1 MRIPASR
8 IPALARDMTSSL
20 LADGDVESEA
30 PAELQKDIEAVLT
43 QYMRDEQAI
52 TDRARELLD
61 ARRLPASELGKM
73 KRLVAD
79 ERKLKLGDEAVD
91 YILDQLIEFLMHSH
105 NVDEIYCEDVVLR
118 RKLRLPLRQL
128 QAAEESLEQEVRG
141 QLKHVKEGTAVWDV
155 EYRRMMEDI
164 KRRKGL

>member
-8 IPALARDMTSSL
+8 IPALARDMTSGL
-20 LADGDVESEA
+20 LADGDVESES

-43 QYMRDEQAI
+43 QYMRDEQAV

-61 ARRLPASELGKM
+61 ARRLPTSELGKM

-91 YILDQLIEFLMHSH
+91 YILDQLIEFLMHSN

-128 QAAEESLEQEVRG
+128 LAAEQSLEQEVRG

>member
-8 IPALARDMTSSL
+8 IPALSRDMTSAL
-20 LADGDVESEA
+20 LSDGDVESES
-30 PAELQKDIEAVLT
+30 PNELQKDIEAVLS
-43 QYMRDEQAI
+43 QYVRDEQAV

-61 ARRLPASELGKM
+61 ARRLPPSELGKM

-79 ERKLKLGDEAVD
+79 ERKFKIGDEAVD
-91 YILDQLIEFLMHSH
+91 YILDQLIEFLMHSS